1 MILIEV
7 RSSDSL
13 CSTEKY
19 TGIVTHTL
27 QPSLW
32 VRIPTGTLVFSQS
45 EMRRHLFKMLKEKK
59 LTMFP
64 VLKKKLSV
72 RVTEGN
78 PILVVYCTCRM
89 PEVGDMIEC
98 SNCEE
103 WFHVPSCSSLTQAA
117 LNDTTSLWLIDLYYS
132 LAL

>member
-1 MILIEV
+1 
-7 RSSDSL
+7 
-13 CSTEKY
+13 
-19 TGIVTHTL
+19 
-27 QPSLW
+27 
-32 VRIPTGTLVFSQS
+32 
-45 EMRRHLFKMLKEKK
+45 MLKEKK

-78 PILVVYCTCRM
+78 PILVYCTCRM

-103 WFHVPSCSSLTQAA
+103 WFHVPSCSSPTQAA
-117 LNDTTSLWLIDLYYS
+117 LNDTTSLWFIDLYYS
-132 LAL
+132 LVL